1 MTHKY
6 VWPACVA
13 AAAHVA
19 LLFGFPKTV
28 RPDLPPRASPDRSF
42 DAPPVAAPPPE
53 EIIELVR
60 PDPDVPRPADKPVER
75 PVVTPGGEVDRS
87 LPVITPP
94 AVPTNPGTL
103 ETWRS
108 VPVTGPL
115 WPERPGIGL
124 ERDGVYLGG
133 ELDRTPATRL
143 QTAPLYPPEARRDGR
158 SGVVVVEFVVDETGA
173 VLAPR
178 VASATDRVFE
188 EAALRAVARWRFE
201 PGRRHG
207 AVVRFRMAV
216 PIHFNLNE

>member
-1 MTHKY
+1 MTRKY
-6 VWPACVA
+6 IWPACVA

-19 LLFGFPKTV
+19 LLFGFPKSV
-28 RPDLPPRASPDRSF
+28 RPDLPPADSRDHPG
-42 DAPPVAAPPPE
+42 DAFPAPPPPE
-53 EIIELVR
+53 DILELIQ
-60 PDPDVPRPADKPVER
+60 PDPDAPRSADRPVER
-75 PVVTPGGEVDRS
+75 PIAAVGGELDRS

-94 AVPTNPGTL
+94 TVPANPGSI

-108 VPVTGPL
+108 IPAGGSL
-115 WPERPGIGL
+115 WPDRPGIGL
-124 ERDGVYLGG
+124 PRDGVYLGG

-158 SGVVVVEFVVDETGA
+158 TGVVVVEFVVDETGA

-178 VASATDRVFE
+178 VANSTDRLFE
-188 EAALRAVARWRFE
+188 EAALRAVAKWRFE

-216 PIHFNLNE
+216 PIHFSLHE